1 MPRLTGLSLPPNPK
15 PGGRS
20 PGPGTG
26 SLTELAPGGL
36 RSRAGRRL
44 PRTRARRAS
53 VPGRAPDPFPLHLGG
68 QPSSPSLGLTF
79 TWPGATGGSRITRHR
94 SASQPF
100 RLCTGPSGALTFW
113 QVALERTLRAI
124 SSFRSSGSV
133 RFGLGPVLSAPADQ
147 SSLVTKLVFGPTR
160 RPIAISSPVDI
171 RYAEFLL
178 RPSSRANHCGIAWF
192 PEFVVA
198 DLFSALQSQELLD
211 FTPAPPNYMR
221 KVVRSRVPRPVT
233 AGLVTSDHGAHG
245 RQQCGTVE
253 GRDHGRR
260 H

>member
-1 MPRLTGLSLPPNPK
+1 V
-15 PGGRS
+15 
-20 PGPGTG
+20 
-26 SLTELAPGGL
+26 PGGL
-36 RSRAGRRL
+36 RSRVGRRFVTIATYRRD
-44 PRTRARRAS
+44 PERAVS
-53 VPGRAPDPFPLHLGG
+53 PGRQVGRCPLGL
-68 QPSSPSLGLTF
+68 PSLGRAQ
-79 TWPGATGGSRITRHR
+79 PGVRGVPATG
-94 SASQPF
+94 
-100 RLCTGPSGALTFW
+100 RLHSPSFVYWALGALTFW

-198 DLFSALQSQELLD
+198 ELFSALHSQELLD

-260 H
+260 HLSP